1 MLPDRK
7 EMFNQRVGTACKK
20 DSRKNLQN
28 NNCHGKPVRFELHR
42 VCHDTQARRATL
54 HTRRGAIET
63 PAFMPVGTQ
72 GTVKG
77 MLPEQLKEIGAQVI
91 LGNTY
96 HLYLRPGH
104 ELLARLGGLHRF
116 MNWDRP
122 ILTDSGGFQVF
133 SLGALRKIDEEGV
146 RFQSHIDGS
155 AHKLTPELSIAIQE
169 ALGSD
174 IMMVFD
180 ECIPHPSTRE
190 YIAVSTARSGRWAA
204 RCKEARTDQS
214 AALFGIVQGGMQEDL
229 RQQSAAGLLETGF
242 DGYALGGLSVGE
254 PAEIMY
260 QVMEWSLPMLP
271 QDRPRYVM
279 GVGTPENLVEAV
291 SRGADMFDCV
301 MPTRNARNGVL
312 FTSFGRLS
320 IKQARYLEDETPIDP
335 ECSCYVCR
343 HYSRAYLRHL
353 YQSNEIL
360 ASVLNTTHNL
370 YYYLHLM
377 QTMREAITA
386 GSFKTFRDDFYRKRI
401 PTGEA

>member
-1 MLPDRK
+1 MNSTNNDLHKGPMTFDLLK
-7 EMFNQRVGTACKK
+7 ECPETR
-20 DSRKNLQN
+20 
-28 NNCHGKPVRFELHR
+28 
-42 VCHDTQARRATL
+42 ARRGTI

-77 MLPEQLKEIGAQVI
+77 MMPEQLKEIGSQII

-104 ELLARLGGLHRF
+104 ERMARFGGLHKF

-133 SLGALRKIDEEGV
+133 SLGDLRKIDEDGV
-146 RFQSHIDGS
+146 RFQSHLDGS
-155 AHKLTPELSIAIQE
+155 KHILTPELSIAIQE

-174 IMMVFD
+174 VMMVFD

-190 YIAVSTARSGRWAA
+190 YISASTARSTRWAA
-204 RCKEARTDQS
+204 RCKAARTDES
-214 AALFGIVQGGMQEDL
+214 TALFGIVQGGMEEDL
-229 RQQSAAGLLETGF
+229 RQKSVEGLLEIGF

-254 PAEIMY
+254 PAEVMY
-260 QVMEWSLPMLP
+260 QVMDWSLPLLP
-271 QDRPRYVM
+271 QNNPRYVM

-312 FTSFGRLS
+312 FTSFGKIS
-320 IKQARYLEDETPIDP
+320 IKQARFIEDELPIDP

-343 HYSRAYLRHL
+343 NYSRAYLRHL

-360 ASVLNTTHNL
+360 SSVLNTTHNL

-377 QTMREAITA
+377 KRMRDAISEGT
-386 GSFKTFRDDFYRKRI
+386 FKTFREDFYRKRI

>member
-1 MLPDRK
+1 MNSSNKGLYKGPMTFDLLK
-7 EMFNQRVGTACKK
+7 EC
-20 DSRKNLQN
+20 S
-28 NNCHGKPVRFELHR
+28 
-42 VCHDTQARRATL
+42 DTWARRGTI

-77 MLPEQLKEIGAQVI
+77 MMPEQLKEIGSQVI

-104 ELLARLGGLHRF
+104 DRMARFGGLHKF

-133 SLGALRKIDEEGV
+133 SLGDLRKIDEEGV
-146 RFQSHIDGS
+146 RFQSHLDGS
-155 AHKLTPELSIAIQE
+155 KHILTPELSIAIQE

-190 YIAVSTARSGRWAA
+190 YISVSTARSTRWAA
-204 RCKEARTDQS
+204 RCKAARTEES
-214 AALFGIVQGGMQEDL
+214 AALFGIVQGGMEEDL
-229 RQQSAAGLLETGF
+229 RQKSVEGLLEIGF

-254 PAEIMY
+254 PAEVMY
-260 QVMEWSLPMLP
+260 QVMDWSLPLLP
-271 QDRPRYVM
+271 KDHPRYVM

-312 FTSFGRLS
+312 FTRFGK
-320 IKQARYLEDETPIDP
+320 I
-335 ECSCYVCR
+335 SCYVCR
-343 HYSRAYLRHL
+343 NYSRAYLRHL

-360 ASVLNTTHNL
+360 SSVLNTTHNL

-377 QTMREAITA
+377 KRMRDAISEGT
-386 GSFKTFRDDFYRKRI
+386 FKTFREDFYRKRI

>member
-1 MLPDRK
+1 MVFDLLK
-7 EMFNQRVGTACKK
+7 EC
-20 DSRKNLQN
+20 S
-28 NNCHGKPVRFELHR
+28 
-42 VCHDTQARRATL
+42 DTRARRGTI

-77 MLPEQLKEIGAQVI
+77 MMPEQLKEIGSQII

-104 ELLARLGGLHRF
+104 ERMARFGGLHKF

-146 RFQSHIDGS
+146 RFQSHLDGS
-155 AHKLTPELSIAIQE
+155 KHILTPELSIAIQE

-190 YIAVSTARSGRWAA
+190 YIIDSTARSTRWAA
-204 RCKEARTDQS
+204 RCKAARTDES
-214 AALFGIVQGGMQEDL
+214 AALFGIVQGGMEEDL
-229 RQQSAAGLLETGF
+229 RQKSVEGLLEIGF

-254 PAEIMY
+254 PAEVMY
-260 QVMEWSLPMLP
+260 QVMDWSLPLLP
-271 QDRPRYVM
+271 KDHPRYVM

-312 FTSFGRLS
+312 FTSFGKVS
-320 IKQARYLEDETPIDP
+320 IKQARFIEDEMPIDP

-343 HYSRAYLRHL
+343 NYSRAYLRHL

-360 ASVLNTTHNL
+360 SSVLNTTHNL

-377 QTMREAITA
+377 KGMRGAISEGT
-386 GSFKTFRDDFYRKRI
+386 FKTFREDFYQKRM

>member
-1 MLPDRK
+1 MKKIKQNIKQTGSDLFK
-7 EMFNQRVGTACKK
+7 FQLHEM
-20 DSRKNLQN
+20 
-28 NNCHGKPVRFELHR
+28 
-42 VCHDTQARRATL
+42 CHDTQARHGTI
-54 HTRRGAIET
+54 HTRRGSIET

-77 MLPEQLKEIGAQVI
+77 MLPEQLKEIGAQII

-104 ELLARLGGLHRF
+104 ERIARLGGLHRF

-133 SLGALRKIDEEGV
+133 SLGELRKIDEQGV
-146 RFQSHIDGS
+146 SFQSHLDGS
-155 AHKLTPELSIAIQE
+155 AHLLTPELSIGIQE
-169 ALGSD
+169 SLGAD

-180 ECIPHPSTRE
+180 ECIPHPATRAYVAE
-190 YIAVSTARSGRWAA
+190 STARSTRWAE
-204 RCKEARTDQS
+204 RCKAARSDSS
-214 AALFGIVQGGMQEDL
+214 AALFGIVQGGMEEDL
-229 RQQSAAGLLETGF
+229 RRQSVVDLLEIGF

-254 PAEIMY
+254 SAEVMY
-260 QVMEWSLPMLP
+260 QVMEWSLPLLP
-271 QDRPRYVM
+271 VECPRYVM

-312 FTSFGRLS
+312 FTGFGKIS
-320 IKQARYLEDETPIDP
+320 IKQARYIEDEMPIDP
-335 ECSCYVCR
+335 GCNCYVCSN
-343 HYSRAYLRHL
+343 YSRAYLRHL

-370 YYYLHLM
+370 YYYLQLM
-377 QTMREAITA
+377 QQIRDAIAAGKYRAFREE
-386 GSFKTFRDDFYRKRI
+386 FYRKRI
-401 PTGEA
+401 PAGDGHALTGSV

>member
-1 MLPDRK
+1 MTSETFCDNAPSPASFALLAECPD
-7 EMFNQRVGTACKK
+7 
-20 DSRKNLQN
+20 S
-28 NNCHGKPVRFELHR
+28 
-42 VCHDTQARRATL
+42 QARRGTL
-54 HTRRGAIET
+54 VTRRGVVET

-77 MLPEQLKEIGAQVI
+77 MLPEQLKEIGAKLI

-104 ELLARLGGLHRF
+104 ERLARFGGLHRF

-133 SLGALRKIDEEGV
+133 SLGDLRKIDEDGV
-146 RFQSHIDGS
+146 RFQSHLDGS
-155 AHKLTPELSIAIQE
+155 AHVLTPELSIAIQE

-180 ECIPHPSTRE
+180 ECIPHPATRE
-190 YIAVSTARSGRWAA
+190 YIATSTARSTRWAA
-204 RCKEARTDQS
+204 RSKQARTDHS
-214 AALFGIVQGGMQEDL
+214 AALFGIVQGGMEYDL
-229 RQQSAAGLLETGF
+229 RRQSAEALLDIGF

-254 PAEIMY
+254 SAEIMY
-260 QVMEWSLPMLP
+260 QVMEWTLPLLP
-271 QDRPRYVM
+271 QASPRYVM

-312 FTSFGRLS
+312 FTGFGRLS
-320 IKQARYLEDETPIDP
+320 IKQARYAEDLDP
-335 ECSCYVCR
+335 VDPHCDCYVCR
-343 HYSRAYLRHL
+343 NYSRAYLRHL

-370 YYYLHLM
+370 YYYLQLM
-377 QTMREAITA
+377 RQMRDAIATGGFMA
-386 GSFKTFRDDFYRKRI
+386 FRDDFYRRRSL
-401 PTGEA
+401 TGEA

>member
-1 MLPDRK
+1 MNKEKTHNDLPDT
-7 EMFNQRVGTACKK
+7 G
-20 DSRKNLQN
+20 
-28 NNCHGKPVRFELHR
+28 PVQFELR
-42 VCHDTQARRATL
+42 KVCHDTQARRGAL
-54 HTRRGAIET
+54 HTRRGIVET

-77 MLPEQLKEIGAQVI
+77 MLPEQLKEIGSQII

-104 ELLARLGGLHRF
+104 ERLARLGGLHRF

-146 RFQSHIDGS
+146 RFQSHLDGS
-155 AHKLTPELSIAIQE
+155 AHILTPELSIAIQE
-169 ALGSD
+169 SLGSD

-180 ECIPHPSTRE
+180 ECIPHPATRAYVAE
-190 YIAVSTARSGRWAA
+190 STARSSRWAA
-204 RCKEARTDQS
+204 RCKVARTDQS
-214 AALFGIVQGGMQEDL
+214 AALFGIVQGGMEKDL
-229 RQQSAAGLLETGF
+229 RQQSVEDLLEVGF

-254 PAEIMY
+254 SAEVMY

-312 FTSFGRLS
+312 FTSFGKVS
-320 IKQARYLEDETPIDP
+320 IKQARFIEDEKPIDS

-343 HYSRAYLRHL
+343 NYSRAYLRHL

-377 QTMREAITA
+377 QGMRDAITA
-386 GSFKTFRDDFYRKRI
+386 GKFKSFREEFYRKRI
-401 PTGEA
+401 QTGDA

>member
-1 MLPDRK
+1 MNKVKTHK
-7 EMFNQRVGTACKK
+7 EM
-20 DSRKNLQN
+20 
-28 NNCHGKPVRFELHR
+28 LHTGPMQFGLLK
-42 VCHDTQARRATL
+42 VCPDTQARRGTL

-77 MLPEQLKEIGAQVI
+77 MLPEQLKEIGAQII

-104 ELLARLGGLHRF
+104 ERLARLGGLHRF
-116 MNWDRP
+116 MHWDRP

-146 RFQSHIDGS
+146 RFQSHLDGS
-155 AHKLTPELSIAIQE
+155 AHMLTPELSIAVQE

-180 ECIPHPSTRE
+180 ECIPHPATRAYVAE
-190 YIAVSTARSGRWAA
+190 STARSSRWAA
-204 RCKEARTDQS
+204 RCKAARTDDS
-214 AALFGIVQGGMQEDL
+214 AALFGIVQGGMEKQL
-229 RQQSAAGLLETGF
+229 RQQSIENLLETGF

-254 PAEIMY
+254 SADVMY
-260 QVMEWSLPMLP
+260 QVMDWSLPLLP

-312 FTSFGRLS
+312 FTRFGKIS
-320 IKQARYLEDETPIDP
+320 IKQARFIEDEMPIDP

-343 HYSRAYLRHL
+343 NYSRAYLRHL

-370 YYYLHLM
+370 YYYLQLM
-377 QTMREAITA
+377 QDMRDAISA
-386 GSFKTFRDDFYRKRI
+386 GMFKAFREKFYQMRV
-401 PTGEA
+401 PAGEA

>member
-1 MLPDRK
+1 MNDEANQSKLP
-7 EMFNQRVGTACKK
+7 GA
-20 DSRKNLQN
+20 
-28 NNCHGKPVRFELHR
+28 GPVKFKLTQ
-42 VCHDTQARRATL
+42 VCHETLARRGTL
-54 HTRRGAIET
+54 HTRRGAVET

-72 GTVKG
+72 ATVKG
-77 MLPEQLKEIGAQVI
+77 MLPEQLKEIGAQII

-104 ELLARLGGLHRF
+104 ERVARLGGLHRF
-116 MNWDRP
+116 MNWERP

-133 SLGALRKIDEEGV
+133 SLGDLRKIDEDGV
-146 RFQSHIDGS
+146 RFQSHLDGS
-155 AHKLTPELSIAIQE
+155 THTLTPELSIAVQE
-169 ALGSD
+169 SLGAD

-180 ECIPHPSTRE
+180 ECIPHPATRD
-190 YIAVSTARSGRWAA
+190 YIAESTARSARWAA
-204 RCKEARTDQS
+204 RSKAARKDLG
-214 AALFGIVQGGMQEDL
+214 AALFGIVQGGMEEDL
-229 RQQSAAGLLETGF
+229 RRQSVEALLETGF

-254 PAEIMY
+254 SAEVMY
-260 QVMEWSLPMLP
+260 QVMDWSLPLLP
-271 QDRPRYVM
+271 SDRPRYIM

-312 FTSFGRLS
+312 FTGFGRIS
-320 IKQARYLEDETPIDP
+320 IKQARYLEDEKPIDD

-343 HYSRAYLRHL
+343 NYSRAYLRHL

-377 QTMREAITA
+377 KGMRDAISA
-386 GSFKTFRDDFYRKRI
+386 GRFMEFRQEFYRKRI
-401 PTGEA
+401 PAGDA